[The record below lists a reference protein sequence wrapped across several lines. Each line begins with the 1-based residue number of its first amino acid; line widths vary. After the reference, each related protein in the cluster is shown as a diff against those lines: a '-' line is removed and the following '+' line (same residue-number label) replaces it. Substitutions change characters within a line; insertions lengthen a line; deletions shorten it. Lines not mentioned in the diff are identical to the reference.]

1 MPLQMKLWS
10 RHFPGSRAP
19 SPRSITLAF
28 QPSIDFYMSIFLI
41 LRRVYGPNTTEI
53 PRMIQIHM
61 YVAIDEGL
69 GRNLYYY
76 FVTSSN
82 SPATDP
88 LVLWMNGGPGCS
100 SFDGFI
106 YEHGPFSFEM
116 NSTSGGLP
124 ILTVNP
130 YSWTKVASI
139 IYLESPAGVG
149 FSYQNVTTDYSTDDL
164 KTAKDVHSFLLKWFE
179 EYPEYQSNSFYVSG
193 ESYAGVY
200 VPTVT
205 QEIVAGIQNGTTP
218 IINLKG
224 YLVGN
229 GVTDEVFDGDALV
242 PFAHG
247 MGLISDQLFEELERD
262 CNSSYW
268 NATNSAC
275 VAKIGELNEDISALN
290 IYNILEPCYHDVSI
304 QDGIIKAHG
313 LPESFGSLGETNRT
327 LPTRRRMFGRAWP
340 LMAPV
345 RAGKIP
351 SWSALGLLAVPCLDF
366 SIANRWLNDP
376 AVREAIHAQPV
387 SVIGTWVVCA
397 DLSYDH
403 NAGSM
408 VPYHR
413 GLLNGGYRALIY
425 SGDHDMCVPF
435 TGSQAWTRSMGYEV
449 VKDWHPWLTDGQVA
463 GYAIMYGRNL
473 TFITIKGS
481 GHTVPEYKP
490 QEALTFL
497 EKWLSGDT
505 L

>member
-1 MPLQMKLWS
+1 MVLMVVCIAAVLSLLFFANAAPDEALVTSLPGFS
-10 RHFPGSRAP
+10 GTFPSQHYAG
-19 SPRSITLAF
+19 
-28 QPSIDFYMSIFLI
+28 
-41 LRRVYGPNTTEI
+41 
-53 PRMIQIHM
+53 
-61 YVAIDEGL
+61 YVTIEEMV

-82 SPATDP
+82 SPSTDP
-88 LVLWMNGGPGCS
+88 VLLWMNGGPGCS

-124 ILTVNP
+124 ILSVNP

-139 IYLESPAGVG
+139 IYLESPVGVG
-149 FSYQNVTTDYSTDDL
+149 FSYQNVTPDYSTDDL

-179 EYPEYQSNSFYVSG
+179 EYPEFQSNAFYVAG

-200 VPTVT
+200 VPTVV
-205 QEIVAGIQNGTTP
+205 QEIVTGIQNGTTP
-218 IINLKG
+218 TINLKG
-224 YLVGN
+224 YLIGN

-268 NATNSAC
+268 NATASAC
-275 VAKIGELNEDISALN
+275 VSKIRELVQDTSALN
-290 IYNILEPCYHDVSI
+290 IYNILEPCYHDTSI
-304 QDGIIKAHG
+304 QDRIIKAHA
-313 LPESFGSLGETNRT
+313 LPASFGGLGETRRA
-327 LPTRRRMFGRAWP
+327 LPVRRRMFGRAWP

-345 RAGKIP
+345 RAGKVP
-351 SWSALGLLAVPCLDF
+351 SWSALGLLDVPCLDF
-366 SIANRWLNDP
+366 RIANRWLNDP

-397 DLSYDH
+397 DLTYDH

-408 VPYHR
+408 LRYHNN
-413 GLLNGGYRALIY
+413 LVNEGYRALIY

-435 TGSQAWTRSMGYEV
+435 TGSQAWTRSMGYGV
-449 VKDWHPWLTDGQVA
+449 VEDWHPWLTNGQVA
-463 GYAIMYGRNL
+463 GYAVEYGRNL

-490 QEALTFL
+490 QEALTFFQT
-497 EKWLSGDT
+497 WLSGGKI
-505 L
+505 